1 LISDNWQKHFKWAG
15 NGLFPNAER
24 EKLHAILKQA
34 HESGRRVRLWAMPD
48 GPVVWKELLSAG
60 VDLINTDDLDG
71 LEDYFRR
78 SGKE

>member
-1 LISDNWQKHFKWAG
+1 LRDA
-15 NGLFPNAER
+15 LFPDAER
-24 EKLHAILKQA
+24 EKVHAIVKQA
-34 HESGRRVRLWAMPD
+34 HESGRHVRLWATPD
-48 GPVVWKELLSAG
+48 GPVVWKELLAAG